1 MFPWCRI
8 LYCSVSL
15 ISRMDSPPISF
26 HVNLPNRSLV
36 THSPRLMLI
45 AHKACLKRNRSHCMR
60 LHRSTFNRDNSLT
73 AIHKVYRKV
82 KGSLNITVPGKCLRL
97 YVTILHIPIQLF
109 QPFRFPSFNRHPY
122 LWLISCSPSNTV
134 SGTNATRSVFP
145 PLSTINNWGP
155 FPYPQ
160 RPTVTSK

>member
-145 PLSTINNWGP
+145 PLSTINN
-155 FPYPQ
+155 
-160 RPTVTSK
+160 